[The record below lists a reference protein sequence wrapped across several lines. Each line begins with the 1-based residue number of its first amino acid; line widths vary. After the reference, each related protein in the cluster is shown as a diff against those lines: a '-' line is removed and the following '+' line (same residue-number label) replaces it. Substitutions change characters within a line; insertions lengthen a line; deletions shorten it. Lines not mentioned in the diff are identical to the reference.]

1 MISFVY
7 IFDSMKLSGEWI
19 WALYISVIVLSA
31 VLGNLIAQ
39 YFSNPVNLIIRKR
52 SNIKLAAEKASLKED
67 LPEEQLSEEQE
78 AR

>member
-1 MISFVY
+1 MIAFVY

-52 SNIKLAAEKASLKED
+52 SNIKFAAEKASLKED